1 MEEKTKTQET
11 VAKYERVAT
20 ELIGRYESENP
31 GFSWTDDPAGV
42 CRGIVATRWPRLSK
56 ASKRLYRAALI
67 SFMSDRGHESAA
79 SLMAGVSTTEDG
91 SQRESRHTR
100 LKKLPPAYIDMIAE
114 HLDLDR
120 IIDRLVFCMLYAG
133 AISGLRPGEWRNA
146 RFVGVDGGRH
156 ILVVQN
162 SKNTNGRAHGA
173 ERTITFH
180 DLDED
185 QSGIIDSLI
194 TEISCLSDD
203 EYTATMASIKY
214 RMSRVS
220 AKVWPNARARP
231 TLYSGRHQFSA
242 DAKKAGVDSV
252 ALAAIMGHKSPETAE
267 RFYGIRRD
275 GGSGY
280 GVTVSASTEEMSRVT
295 EPASSH
301 ATGADPEPD
310 SDINRR
316 K

>member
-11 VAKYERVAT
+11 VAKYERIAT
-20 ELIGRYESENP
+20 ELIGRYQSDHP
-31 GFSWTDDPAGV
+31 GVSWEDDPIGV

-91 SQRESRHTR
+91 AQREPRHAR

-120 IIDRLVFCMLYAG
+120 IIDRLLFCLLYAG

-146 RFVGVDGGRH
+146 RFVEADGGRH

-180 DLDED
+180 DLDDD
-185 QSGIIDSLI
+185 QSGVIDSLI
-194 TEISCLSDD
+194 TEISCLSNE
-203 EYTATMASIKY
+203 EYAATMAGIKY
-214 RMSRVS
+214 RMSRIS

-252 ALAAIMGHKSPETAE
+252 ALAAIMGHKSPEAAE
-267 RFYGIRRD
+267 RFYGVRRD

-280 GVTVSASTEEMSRVT
+280 GITVSASTEEMSRVT

-301 ATGADPEPD
+301 LKDVDPERA
-310 SDINRR
+310 SGLTRG